1 MRDTDLCN
9 ARIKVSRP
17 VDGTSVTVERL
28 DEHIHTHDIEESF
41 RTKKTSIF
49 LGYIKSEACKFYRQY
64 LLPCRH
70 IFHCDTEVKLL
81 TAVQWEV
88 YVMMFAECGM
98 GVYDTARTLWVEEEG
113 TGRRNIERANIVRRV
128 RESFE
133 QVQQQLYAAYELMDQ
148 LNLEDTYKVSEWR
161 NELTCTG

>member
-1 MRDTDLCN
+1 
-9 ARIKVSRP
+9 
-17 VDGTSVTVERL
+17 
-28 DEHIHTHDIEESF
+28 
-41 RTKKTSIF
+41 
-49 LGYIKSEACKFYRQY
+49 
-64 LLPCRH
+64 
-70 IFHCDTEVKLL
+70 
-81 TAVQWEV
+81 
-88 YVMMFAECGM
+88 MMFAECGM